1 MEGERFIK
9 GSYDLHIHSV
19 FSDGSQT
26 VGELIAEAQGQGLA
40 GIAVVDH
47 DSLRQLSSVRAEAR
61 AASIPV
67 LAGVEAS
74 CVDAASGRKVHI
86 LVYGLE
92 ATSDG
97 SGPLERIVDETLAL
111 RCANT
116 LWQAWTLE
124 RAGVAPCGHPATVT
138 DVLEVARASTGV
150 YKQHVMQALT
160 GLCYRDAEYQRIYR
174 QLFKGG
180 GIVERDIPQ
189 YPEVTEVV
197 RAARKQGG
205 IPVLAH
211 PRQMDSW
218 DVVPALVAAGLMGI
232 EVFHPDNDDAATAR
246 CFELA
251 HRFDLMCTGGSD
263 YHGSYGSPACVGEG
277 FITPDEG
284 GDAVARLFDRERLLA

>member
-1 MEGERFIK
+1 MVGERSVK

-26 VGELIAEAQGQGLA
+26 VGELIAEAREQGLA

-61 AASIPV
+61 AAGFPV

-74 CVDAASGRKVHI
+74 CIDAASGRKVHI

-92 ATSDG
+92 ATPDG

-124 RAGVAPCGHPATVT
+124 RAGVAPCGHPATVAS
-138 DVLEVARASTGV
+138 VLEVSRASTGV

-174 QLFKGG
+174 QLFKDG

-189 YPEVTEVV
+189 YPEVLEVV
-197 RAARKQGG
+197 RAAREQGG
-205 IPVLAH
+205 VPVLAH
-211 PRQMDSW
+211 PRQMNSW
-218 DVVPALVAAGLMGI
+218 DAVPALVTAGLMGI
-232 EVFHPDNDDAATAR
+232 EAFHPDNDDAASAR

-251 HRFDLMCTGGSD
+251 YRFGLMCTGGSD
-263 YHGSYGSPACVGEG
+263 YHGRYGSPTCVGER

-284 GDAVARLFDRERLLA
+284 GDAVARLFERERLLA